1 MTEQP
6 KNQTDESI
14 LMSDADIAAS
24 MLHDAM
30 KKIQEKFPH
39 LRFVPQVTQLRM
51 GYEPIPEIIESEEP
65 VELEPTQ
72 E

>member
-1 MTEQP
+1 MSEQAKP
-6 KNQTDESI
+6 QIEEPI

-30 KKIQEKFPH
+30 QKIQEKFPH

-51 GYEPIPEIIESEEP
+51 GYEPAVEITDTINSLPDE
-65 VELEPTQ
+65 
-72 E
+72 

>member
-1 MTEQP
+1 MSEQAKP
-6 KNQTDESI
+6 QQDESI

-30 KKIQEKFPH
+30 QKIAEKFPH

-51 GYEPIPEIIESEEP
+51 GYEPSPEIIETEEFANP
-65 VELEPTQ
+65 EE
-72 E
+72 

>member
-1 MTEQP
+1 MTEQA
-6 KNQTDESI
+6 KTQTEESI

-30 KKIQEKFPH
+30 QKIQERFPH

-51 GYEPIPEIIESEEP
+51 GYEPAAEIIETAESLPE
-65 VELEPTQ
+65 Q
-72 E
+72 